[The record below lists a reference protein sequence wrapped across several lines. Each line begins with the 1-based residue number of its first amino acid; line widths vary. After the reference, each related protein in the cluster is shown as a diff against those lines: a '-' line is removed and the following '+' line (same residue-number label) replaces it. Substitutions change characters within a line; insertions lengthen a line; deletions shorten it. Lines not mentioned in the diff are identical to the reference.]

1 MTPAQQFSQYLPQAL
16 TDIAV
21 IRMLATQARLE
32 KETGR
37 FLLHLDHSA
46 IRLIRYSFVSGS
58 SSCPRR
64 AEARAQAEGYRHSL
78 NLALN
83 EASRLLNLTYQP
95 QPEAHQLLAA
105 ATHRLLSLYNR
116 TIPTFP
122 EGWSQRNAQL
132 VVCTA
137 PTPILQRITDAVS
150 QLYYGFRRHLNGS
163 R

>member
-1 MTPAQQFSQYLPQAL
+1 MTPAQQFVQYLTLAL
-16 TDIAV
+16 ADIAV

-32 KETGR
+32 KETAR

-46 IRLIRYSFVSGS
+46 TRLIRHSFVSESGS
-58 SSCPRR
+58 EPRL

-83 EASRLLNLTYQP
+83 EAGRLLNLTHGP

-105 ATHRLLSLYNR
+105 ATDLLLSLYNR
-116 TIPTFP
+116 PVPTFP
-122 EGWSQRNAQL
+122 EGWGHQNAQL
-132 VVCTA
+132 VVSTV
-137 PTPILQRITDAVS
+137 PTPILQRIMDAVS
-150 QLYYGFRRHLNGS
+150 RLYYDFRRHPNDF